1 MLSIKGRVFTMNAT
15 KLDLHFFV
23 FSMIFNG
30 FLKLP
35 RITLKGF
42 YNLALG
48 LTFRCYTNTPGSR
61 KTPQIFCNPC
71 NVSLPAQGSP
81 LMTGTGAEVRG

>member
-1 MLSIKGRVFTMNAT
+1 MLPRKGRVFTMNPT
-15 KLDLHFFV
+15 KLDLHFSD

-30 FLKLP
+30 FLKLL

-48 LTFRCYTNTPGSR
+48 LTFRCYTNTPGS
-61 KTPQIFCNPC
+61 
-71 NVSLPAQGSP
+71 
-81 LMTGTGAEVRG
+81 